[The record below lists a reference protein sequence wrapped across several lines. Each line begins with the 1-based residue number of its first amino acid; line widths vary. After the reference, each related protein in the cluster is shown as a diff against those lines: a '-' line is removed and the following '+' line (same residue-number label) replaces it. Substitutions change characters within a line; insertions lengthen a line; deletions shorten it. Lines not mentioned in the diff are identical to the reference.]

1 MAERL
6 LALEEIVAGYSSQTV
21 LKGISLEVAE
31 GSVVMVIGPN
41 GHGKTT
47 LLRCISG
54 LVGLDS
60 GAIRLA
66 GERIDGKRADRIVAD
81 GVVHIPQG
89 DLPFPD
95 MSIGDNLL
103 MGAYLR
109 RGRAD
114 ILRRLA
120 EVYDLLP
127 RLAERREQTASTLS
141 GGERRMLAI
150 GRGLMAGGR
159 ILLVDEP
166 SLGLAPIVI
175 EQIYGLLGDLKADG
189 RTILLV
195 EESAARATEIA
206 DEVHL
211 LDDGRMI
218 WSGLPGEL
226 LGRPEILETYLGG

>member
-1 MAERL
+1 MAEAL
-6 LALEEIVAGYSSQTV
+6 LELEDVVAGYGGQPV
-21 LKGISLEVAE
+21 LKGVSLDVAE

-47 LLRCISG
+47 LLRCVSG
-54 LVGLDS
+54 LVALSS
-60 GAIRLA
+60 GAVRLA
-66 GERIDGKRADRIVAD
+66 GTRIDGRRADRIAAD

-89 DLPFPD
+89 DLPFQD
-95 MSIGDNLL
+95 MSVADNLM
-103 MGAYLR
+103 MGAYATR
-109 RGRAD
+109 DRAEVR
-114 ILRRLA
+114 RRLE
-120 EVYDLLP
+120 EVYRLLP
-127 RLAERREQTASTLS
+127 RLAERRGQTASTLS

-175 EQIYGLLGDLKADG
+175 ERIYAILLDLKAGG

-195 EESAARATEIA
+195 EESAARAIEIA
-206 DEVHL
+206 DRVHL
-211 LDDGRMI
+211 LDDGRAI
-218 WSGLPGEL
+218 WSGAPADL

>member
-1 MAERL
+1 MAEAL
-6 LALEEIVAGYSSQTV
+6 LELENIVAGYHNQPV
-21 LKGISLEVAE
+21 LKGVSLDVAE

-47 LLRCISG
+47 LLRCVSG
-54 LVGLDS
+54 LVSLSS
-60 GAIRLA
+60 GGIRLA
-66 GERIDGKRADRIVAD
+66 GTRIDGKRADRIVSD
-81 GVVHIPQG
+81 GVIHIPQS
-89 DLPFPD
+89 DLPFQD
-95 MSIGDNLL
+95 MSVIDNLM
-103 MGAYLR
+103 MGAYLTR
-109 RGRAD
+109 AKAD
-114 ILRRLA
+114 IRRNIE
-120 EVYDLLP
+120 EVFDLLP
-127 RLAERREQTASTLS
+127 RLAERRGQTASTLS

-175 EQIYGLLGDLKADG
+175 EQIYGILTDLKANG

-206 DEVHL
+206 DRVHL

-218 WSGLPGEL
+218 WSGMPADL
-226 LGRPEILETYLGG
+226 LKRPEILETYLGG